1 MAHPLQAFSVVEV
14 AKPKIGENH
23 PARVRADVTVNLNLR
38 PEIKAEWENLRKHD
52 VAFLITVRPINPIGS
67 YCRVSLISSNCF
79 ICPCVYTQTCYISKD
94 LHSKYYFVELRVVS
108 HNVDTVSK
116 YLYT

>member
-1 MAHPLQAFSVVEV
+1 MAHPIQAFSVVEV

-52 VAFLITVRPINPIGS
+52 VAFLVTVRPVNPIG
-67 YCRVSLISSNCF
+67 RKSLSF
-79 ICPCVYTQTCYISKD
+79 QESKITS
-94 LHSKYYFVELRVVS
+94 L
-108 HNVDTVSK
+108 
-116 YLYT
+116 

>member
-1 MAHPLQAFSVVEV
+1 MTKTIQSFYAFSGWARMAHPLQAFSVVEV

-67 YCRVSLISSNCF
+67 YRRVSLISSLIYKSLCLN
-79 ICPCVYTQTCYISKD
+79 P
-94 LHSKYYFVELRVVS
+94 ELL
-108 HNVDTVSK
+108 NK
-116 YLYT
+116 